1 MGRWRQGIGSLTRPL
16 AHDAAWA
23 RVRRQRLSMLSDVCL
38 ALPLVTPGNPTIA
51 LRDPVAPRRESTPVS
66 DVMQVEGQRA
76 AAEYLRQL
84 LLKPGRYRDAWQ
96 HRVARPRDDVIN
108 QMAVAEVIAGQLRS
122 VPSHAGDAQ
131 VMPYQL
137 RETVSGALAGQLSM
151 QTLELFADAFGFAE
165 HEAERLRRLWA
176 GTARISVLSGSHAI
190 PSQAER
196 DVDHALGPRRHQTIS
211 LHDHVWVGADRRI
224 DRVRTLHVIEA
235 TGHGVDRIPFL
246 CDTNVLTVDVGHGC
260 KQLAGEVRQIG
271 DEVFSSDIMLS
282 RSLELG
288 ETLTLEYWTTFRY
301 PGDPLDPAE
310 REFRRAG
317 MRQIQ
322 NFDIRVAF
330 DADHVPRAGVVGALG
345 RCGRGRSR

>member
-1 MGRWRQGIGSLTRPL
+1 
-16 AHDAAWA
+16 
-23 RVRRQRLSMLSDVCL
+23 
-38 ALPLVTPGNPTIA
+38 
-51 LRDPVAPRRESTPVS
+51 
-66 DVMQVEGQRA
+66 MQSGQRA

-108 QMAVAEVIAGQLRS
+108 QMAVSEVIADRLRS

-137 RETVSGALAGQLSM
+137 GETVSGALAGQQLSKE
-151 QTLELFADAFGFAE
+151 TLELFAAAFGFAQ
-165 HEAERLRRLWA
+165 HEAERLQRLRA
-176 GTARISVLSGSHAI
+176 GSSRISVLSGSHAV
-190 PSQAER
+190 SSHAER
-196 DVDHALGPRRHQTIS
+196 DVDDVFGPRRHQTIS

-235 TGHGVDRIPFL
+235 TGAGLDRIPFL
-246 CDTNVLTVDVGHGC
+246 CDTNVMTLDVGHGC
-260 KQLAGEVRQIG
+260 RELGGELRRIG
-271 DEVFSSDIMLS
+271 DVFATDIVLS

-330 DADHVPRAGVVGALG
+330 HPDQLPARVWWARWDGVEGEVLDQEPVMLDSQHSVHRYLRTLDKSVTGFYW
-345 RCGRGRSR
+345 RWD

>member
-1 MGRWRQGIGSLTRPL
+1 M
-16 AHDAAWA
+16 
-23 RVRRQRLSMLSDVCL
+23 SDV
-38 ALPLVTPGNPTIA
+38 
-51 LRDPVAPRRESTPVS
+51 R
-66 DVMQVEGQRA
+66 QVDGQRA

-96 HRVARPRDDVIN
+96 QRVERPRPDVIN
-108 QMAVAEVIAGQLRS
+108 QMAIAEVIASQLRS
-122 VPSHAGDAQ
+122 APSHAGDAQ

-137 RETVSGALAGQLSM
+137 GETVSGALAGQRLSEHA
-151 QTLELFADAFGFAE
+151 LELFVAAFGFAA
-165 HEAERLRRLWA
+165 HEAERLRRLRA

-196 DVDHALGPRRHQTIS
+196 DIDHAFGPRRHQTIS
-211 LHDHVWVGADRRI
+211 LHDHVWVGPDRRI

-235 TGHGVDRIPFL
+235 TGAGLDRIPFL
-246 CDTNVLTVDVGHGC
+246 CDTNVLTVDVGQGC
-260 KQLAGEVRQIG
+260 EQLAGEMRRVG
-271 DEVFSSDIMLS
+271 DDVFATDIILS

-301 PGDPLDPAE
+301 PGDPFDPAE

-330 DADHVPRAGVVGALG
+330 HPEQLPAHVWWARWDGVEGDVLDEELVALD
-345 RCGRGRSR
+345 RQHSVHRYLRSLDKSVTGFYWRWD

>member
-1 MGRWRQGIGSLTRPL
+1 M
-16 AHDAAWA
+16 
-23 RVRRQRLSMLSDVCL
+23 SDV
-38 ALPLVTPGNPTIA
+38 TQ
-51 LRDPVAPRRESTPVS
+51 S
-66 DVMQVEGQRA
+66 DGQRA

-96 HRVARPRDDVIN
+96 HLVARPRDDVIN
-108 QMAVAEVIAGQLRS
+108 QMAVAEVIADRLRS
-122 VPSHAGDAQ
+122 VPGHAGDAQ

-137 RETVSGALAGQLSM
+137 GETVSGALAGLQLSTR
-151 QTLELFADAFGFAE
+151 TLELFVAAFGFAE
-165 HEAERLRRLWA
+165 HEADRLRRLRA
-176 GTARISVLSGSHAI
+176 GTARISVLSGKRAMR
-190 PSQAER
+190 SQAER

-211 LHDHVWVGADRRI
+211 LHDHVWVGADRRV

-235 TGHGVDRIPFL
+235 TGAGLDRIPFL

-260 KQLAGEVRQIG
+260 KQLAGEVRPIG
-271 DEVFSSDIMLS
+271 EDVFATDIILC

-301 PGDPLDPAE
+301 PGDPFDPAE

-330 DADHVPRAGVVGALG
+330 HPDQLPARVWWARWDGVEGDVIDQEPAALDSQHSVH
-345 RCGRGRSR
+345 RYLRSLDRSVTGFYWRWD

>member
-1 MGRWRQGIGSLTRPL
+1 
-16 AHDAAWA
+16 
-23 RVRRQRLSMLSDVCL
+23 
-38 ALPLVTPGNPTIA
+38 
-51 LRDPVAPRRESTPVS
+51 VS
-66 DVMQVEGQRA
+66 DGTQIEGQRG

-96 HRVARPRDDVIN
+96 QRVTRPRDDVIN
-108 QMAVAEVIAGQLRS
+108 QMAVAEVIADQLRS
-122 VPSHAGDAQ
+122 VPGRAGDAQ

-137 RETVSGALAGQLSM
+137 GETVSGALAGLDLSR
-151 QTLELFADAFGFAE
+151 QTLELFVDAFGFAE

-196 DVDHALGPRRHQTIS
+196 DVDQALGPRRHQTIS

-235 TGHGVDRIPFL
+235 TGDAVDRIPFL
-246 CDTNVLTVDVGHGC
+246 CDTNVMTVEVGHGC
-260 KQLAGEVRQIG
+260 RQLAGDVRQIG
-271 DEVFSSDIMLS
+271 DDVFATDIILS

-301 PGDPLDPAE
+301 PGDALDPAE
-310 REFRRAG
+310 REYRRAG

-330 DADHVPRAGVVGALG
+330 HPDQLPAHVWWARWDGVEGDVLDEEQVMLDSQQSVHRYLRLLDKSVGG
-345 RCGRGRSR
+345 FYWRWD

>member
-1 MGRWRQGIGSLTRPL
+1 MGGRS
-16 AHDAAWA
+16 
-23 RVRRQRLSMLSDVCL
+23 VE
-38 ALPLVTPGNPTIA
+38 
-51 LRDPVAPRRESTPVS
+51 PREKSTPVNDVKQS
-66 DVMQVEGQRA
+66 DGQRA

-96 HRVARPRDDVIN
+96 HRVERPRGEVIN

-122 VPSHAGDAQ
+122 VPNHAGDAQ

-137 RETVSGALAGQLSM
+137 GEIVSGALAGLRLSE
-151 QTLELFADAFGFAE
+151 QTLELFVAAFGFAE
-165 HEAERLRRLWA
+165 HEAERLRRLRA

-190 PSQAER
+190 PSHAER

-235 TGHGVDRIPFL
+235 TGAGLDRIPFL
-246 CDTNVLTVDVGHGC
+246 CDTNVLTVEVGHGC
-260 KQLAGEVRQIG
+260 KQLAGDVRPLGG
-271 DEVFSSDIMLS
+271 DLFATDIILC

-288 ETLTLEYWTTFRY
+288 QTLTLEYWTTFRY

-330 DADHVPRAGVVGALG
+330 HPEQLPVHVWWARWDGVEGDVLDEEPVTLDSQHSVHLYL
-345 RCGRGRSR
+345 RSLEKTVTGFYWRWD

>member
-1 MGRWRQGIGSLTRPL
+1 M
-16 AHDAAWA
+16 
-23 RVRRQRLSMLSDVCL
+23 SDVKQ
-38 ALPLVTPGNPTIA
+38 T
-51 LRDPVAPRRESTPVS
+51 D
-66 DVMQVEGQRA
+66 GQRA

-96 HRVARPRDDVIN
+96 HRVERPRGDVLN
-108 QMAVAEVIAGQLRS
+108 QMAIAEVIANRLQS
-122 VPSHAGDAQ
+122 APSHAGDAK

-137 RETVSGALAGQLSM
+137 EETVSGALAGQRLSE
-151 QTLELFADAFGFAE
+151 QALELFVAAFGFAE
-165 HEAERLRRLWA
+165 HEAERLRRLRA
-176 GTARISVLSGSHAI
+176 GTARTTVLSGSHAI
-190 PSQAER
+190 PSQVER
-196 DVDHALGPRRHQTIS
+196 DVDHAFGPRRHQTIS

-235 TGHGVDRIPFL
+235 TGAGLDRIPFL
-246 CDTNVLTVDVGHGC
+246 CDTNVLTVDVGPGC
-260 KQLAGEVRQIG
+260 EQLAGDVRRIG
-271 DEVFSSDIMLS
+271 GDVFATDIILS

-288 ETLTLEYWTTFRY
+288 ETHTLEYWTTFRY

-330 DADHVPRAGVVGALG
+330 HPEQLPTHVWWARWDGVEGDVLDEELVTLD
-345 RCGRGRSR
+345 RQHSVHRYLRSLDKTVTGFYWRWD

>member
-1 MGRWRQGIGSLTRPL
+1 MQ
-16 AHDAAWA
+16 
-23 RVRRQRLSMLSDVCL
+23 SD
-38 ALPLVTPGNPTIA
+38 
-51 LRDPVAPRRESTPVS
+51 
-66 DVMQVEGQRA
+66 GQRA

-84 LLKPGRYRDAWQ
+84 LLKPGRYRVAWQ
-96 HRVARPRDDVIN
+96 HRVERPRDDVIN
-108 QMAVAEVIAGQLRS
+108 QMAVAEVIAAQLRS

-137 RETVSGALAGQLSM
+137 GETVSGALAGLRLSEP
-151 QTLELFADAFGFAE
+151 TLELFVTAFGFAE
-165 HEAERLRRLWA
+165 HEAERLRRLRA
-176 GTARISVLSGSHAI
+176 GTARISVLSGSHAV

-196 DVDHALGPRRHQTIS
+196 DVDHEFGPRRHQTIS

-235 TGHGVDRIPFL
+235 TGPGLDRIPFL

-260 KQLAGEVRQIG
+260 KQLTGEVRRIG
-271 DEVFSSDIMLS
+271 ADVFATDIILN
-282 RSLELG
+282 RSLDLG

-330 DADHVPRAGVVGALG
+330 HPEQLPTHVWWARWDGIEGDVLDEETVMLDNQHSVH
-345 RCGRGRSR
+345 RYLRSLDKTVTGFYWRWAEA

>member
-1 MGRWRQGIGSLTRPL
+1 MPS
-16 AHDAAWA
+16 
-23 RVRRQRLSMLSDVCL
+23 
-38 ALPLVTPGNPTIA
+38 
-51 LRDPVAPRRESTPVS
+51 
-66 DVMQVEGQRA
+66 GQRA

-96 HRVARPRDDVIN
+96 HRVARPRGDVIN
-108 QMAVAEVIAGQLRS
+108 QMAVAEVIADRLRS

-137 RETVSGALAGQLSM
+137 GETVSGALAGLQLSEP
-151 QTLELFADAFGFAE
+151 TLELFAAAFGFAE
-165 HEAERLRRLWA
+165 HETERLRRLWA
-176 GTARISVLSGSHAI
+176 GTSKISVLSGSHAI

-196 DVDHALGPRRHQTIS
+196 DVDQAFGPRRHQTIS
-211 LHDHVWVGADRRI
+211 LHDHVWVGVDRRI
-224 DRVRTLHVIEA
+224 DRVRTLQVIEA
-235 TGHGVDRIPFL
+235 TGPGLDRIPFL
-246 CDTNVLTVDVGHGC
+246 CDTNVMTIEVGHGC
-260 KQLAGEVRQIG
+260 RQLGGELRRIG
-271 DEVFSSDIMLS
+271 DVFATEIILS
-282 RSLELG
+282 QSLEAG

-330 DADHVPRAGVVGALG
+330 QPEQLPVEVWWARWDGVEGDVLDTEPVTLDSQHSVHRYLRALDKTVTGFYW
-345 RCGRGRSR
+345 RWD

>member
-1 MGRWRQGIGSLTRPL
+1 
-16 AHDAAWA
+16 
-23 RVRRQRLSMLSDVCL
+23 
-38 ALPLVTPGNPTIA
+38 
-51 LRDPVAPRRESTPVS
+51 
-66 DVMQVEGQRA
+66 MQADGQRA

-96 HRVARPRDDVIN
+96 QRVERPRSDVIN
-108 QMAVAEVIAGQLRS
+108 QMAVAEVICSQLRS
-122 VPSHAGDAQ
+122 VPNHAGDAQ

-137 RETVSGALAGQLSM
+137 GEIVAEALAGQRLSEH
-151 QTLELFADAFGFAE
+151 TLELFVAAFAFAE
-165 HEAERLRRLWA
+165 HEAERLRRLRA

-196 DVDHALGPRRHQTIS
+196 DVDHAFGPRRHQTIS

-235 TGHGVDRIPFL
+235 TGGGLDRIPFL

-260 KQLAGEVRQIG
+260 EQLAGEVRRVG
-271 DEVFSSDIMLS
+271 DDVFATDIILS

-301 PGDPLDPAE
+301 PGDPFDPAE

-330 DADHVPRAGVVGALG
+330 HPEQLPAQVWWARWDGVEGDVLDEELIALDSQHSVN
-345 RCGRGRSR
+345 RYLRSLDKTITGFYWRWE

>member
-1 MGRWRQGIGSLTRPL
+1 M
-16 AHDAAWA
+16 
-23 RVRRQRLSMLSDVCL
+23 SDV
-38 ALPLVTPGNPTIA
+38 AQT
-51 LRDPVAPRRESTPVS
+51 D
-66 DVMQVEGQRA
+66 GQRA
-76 AAEYLRQL
+76 AGEYLRQL

-96 HRVARPRDDVIN
+96 RRVERPRDDVIN
-108 QMAVAEVIAGQLRS
+108 QMAVAEVIADRLRS
-122 VPSHAGDAQ
+122 VPNHAGDAQ

-137 RETVSGALAGQLSM
+137 RETVAGALAGQRLSER
-151 QTLELFADAFGFAE
+151 TLELFVVAFGFAE
-165 HEAERLRRLWA
+165 HEAERLHRLLA
-176 GTARISVLSGSHAI
+176 GSARISVLSGSHAI

-235 TGHGVDRIPFL
+235 AGAGLDRIPFL

-260 KQLAGEVRQIG
+260 EQLSGEVRRIG
-271 DEVFSSDIMLS
+271 DDVFATGIILS
-282 RSLELG
+282 RSLDLG

-330 DADHVPRAGVVGALG
+330 HHEQVPAQVWWARWDGVEGDVLDEEPVTLDSQQSVHRYLRSLDKSVAGFYW
-345 RCGRGRSR
+345 RWD

>member
-1 MGRWRQGIGSLTRPL
+1 M
-16 AHDAAWA
+16 
-23 RVRRQRLSMLSDVCL
+23 SDV
-38 ALPLVTPGNPTIA
+38 TQT
-51 LRDPVAPRRESTPVS
+51 DS
-66 DVMQVEGQRA
+66 QRA

-96 HRVARPRDDVIN
+96 HRVERPRDDVIN
-108 QMAVAEVIAGQLRS
+108 QMAVAELIAGQLRS
-122 VPSHAGDAQ
+122 VRGHAGDAQ

-137 RETVSGALAGQLSM
+137 GETVAGALAGQRLSE
-151 QTLELFADAFGFAE
+151 QTLELFVAAFGFAE
-165 HEAERLRRLWA
+165 HEAERLRRLLA
-176 GTARISVLSGSHAI
+176 GSGRISVLSGSHAI
-190 PSQAER
+190 PIRAER

-235 TGHGVDRIPFL
+235 TGAGLDHIPFL

-260 KQLAGEVRQIG
+260 DRLTGEVRRIG
-271 DEVFSSDIMLS
+271 DDVFAADIVLS

-330 DADHVPRAGVVGALG
+330 HAEQLPAHVWWARWDGVEGDVLDEEPVTLDSQQSVHRYLRSLDKSVAGFYW
-345 RCGRGRSR
+345 RWD